1 MLYPRIN
8 LMNKFLVYLLVF
20 AMFSACVPTKKT
32 AYFQGEPTTKSD
44 IYKLNNEPYRLQI
57 NDIISID
64 IKAENRELV
73 SMFGNAAEGTIGGDL
88 YYTGFT
94 VDRHGN
100 IRIPYLG
107 ELNVLGYT
115 EKEVRQKIETELGKY
130 LKNPDKIF
138 VTVKLG
144 GIQFIMTGEVGSP
157 GTKNLAQ
164 NQVSIVDAIAN
175 SGGIT
180 EYGNKTNVTIVRKTL
195 DGVKKYEID
204 MTSIEVFNS
213 PHFYIQP
220 NDIIYVH
227 ALKQKTWGI
236 GTTGMSTF
244 TTLVSLMSFLVS
256 SVLLIKN
263 L

>member
-1 MLYPRIN
+1 
-8 LMNKFLVYLLVF
+8 MNKYLVFFLVI
-20 AMFSACVPTKKT
+20 ACFSSCVPIKKT
-32 AYFQGEPTTKSD
+32 AYFQGEPTKKSD
-44 IYKLNNEPYRLQI
+44 IYKLNNEPYRLQV

-64 IKAENRELV
+64 IKAENQELV
-73 SMFGNAAEGTIGGDL
+73 SMFSTVDQGISGGNL
-88 YYTGFT
+88 YYTGYT

-107 ELNVLGYT
+107 EVNVLGYT
-115 EKEVRQKIETELGKY
+115 EKEVRQKIETELKKY
-130 LKNPDKIF
+130 LKDPDTFF

-144 GIQFIMTGEVGSP
+144 GIQFIVTGEVGGP

-180 EYGNKTNVTIVRKTL
+180 EYGNKTNVTIIRKTL
-195 DGVKKYEID
+195 DGVVKHEID
-204 MTSIEVFNS
+204 MTSVDVFNS
-213 PHFYIQP
+213 PHYYIQP

-227 ALKQKTWGI
+227 AIRQKTWGI

-256 SVLLIKN
+256 SVLLVKN